1 MRKLKYVKL
10 FENFQ
15 INEGIDSPL
24 LVKNFTSDLNN
35 LKADKNV
42 IFLKEK
48 NTNTKYTIIFHVDS
62 VKSLQWREGYTPAE
76 KNKFRD
82 DKFVWVFEGYE
93 IAVITGEGG
102 DERILGIPFNSTKIT
117 KEKTSN
123 HTPIKLFVDLT
134 DVFPEGIRGEHDYSM
149 ATFYISGG
157 STFNEY
163 ELEDEDIEKVV
174 NLIEENDKAGVLHK
188 VKTGQYDDL
197 SPDLGDFMKVGNF
210 MESRRYKRYSRR

>member
-1 MRKLKYVKL
+1 
-10 FENFQ
+10 
-15 INEGIDSPL
+15 
-24 LVKNFTSDLNN
+24 
-35 LKADKNV
+35 
-42 IFLKEK
+42 
-48 NTNTKYTIIFHVDS
+48 
-62 VKSLQWREGYTPAE
+62 VKSLQWRQGYSPAE

-82 DKFVWVFEGYE
+82 DKFVWVLSGYE

-117 KEKTSN
+117 KQKVPN
-123 HTPIKLFVDLT
+123 QTPIQLYVDLT

-174 NLIEENDKAGVLHK
+174 NLIEENDKAGVLNK
-188 VKTGQYDDL
+188 VKTGQYDEL
-197 SPDLGDFMKVGNF
+197 GPDLGDFMKVGNF
-210 MESRRYKRYSRR
+210 MESRRYRRFNRR